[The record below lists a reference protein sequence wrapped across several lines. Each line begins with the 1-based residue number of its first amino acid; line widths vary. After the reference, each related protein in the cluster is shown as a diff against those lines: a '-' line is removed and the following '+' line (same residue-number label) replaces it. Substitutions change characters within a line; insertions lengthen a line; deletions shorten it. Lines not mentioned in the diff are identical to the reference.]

1 MPVIFHNGQ
10 LRDKTI
16 RGFSGISIPSL
27 AKSQHLPMD
36 GTGVE
41 PLDLTKCGVH
51 TWLTEESAIEF
62 DGFPIEPPLFWGFA
76 IAMAWDLLLVP
87 QQNKPPYP
95 LLYIYSIIYQR
106 PTIKAIY
113 SGFRQV
119 STSFNSTYST
129 TYCGWLRNPDHLG

>member
-1 MPVIFHNGQ
+1 
-10 LRDKTI
+10 
-16 RGFSGISIPSL
+16 
-27 AKSQHLPMD
+27 MD

-41 PLDLTKCGVH
+41 PLDLTKYGVH